1 MMIVDVLIVAISLAL
16 SMPCGGGVV
25 YIMHTKIVIF
35 FYLRKKRVTFAI
47 RKVKCKE
54 SENSM
59 RVNPGKILNWMFPNV
74 VWQIDDPEGI
84 YLTFDDGPT
93 PGVTEWI
100 LQTLDRYDAK
110 ATFFVLGKNVE
121 QYPDLYRMIIERGHK
136 VGNHT
141 YSHQKGLTMSTERYL
156 EDIDLAA
163 DMVHSELFRPPY
175 ARITRSQVLAVA
187 KRYRIVMWNVLS
199 RDYNRNIS
207 PKRCLLGTI
216 RGLKGGDIISLHDS
230 AKSFRN
236 TSYVLPALLRMAR
249 EKGLECKIL
258 EL

>member
-1 MMIVDVLIVAISLAL
+1 MRIGPRNILRRLF
-16 SMPCGGGVV
+16 PGVV
-25 YIMHTKIVIF
+25 WEI
-35 FYLRKKRVTFAI
+35 
-47 RKVKCKE
+47 
-54 SENSM
+54 N
-59 RVNPGKILNWMFPNV
+59 
-74 VWQIDDPEGI
+74 DPEGL

-100 LQTLDRYDAK
+100 LNTLDRYDAK

-121 QYPDLYRMIIERGHK
+121 LYPDLYQMILDRGHK

-141 YSHQKGLTMSTERYL
+141 YSHQKGWGMTLERYV
-156 EDIDLAA
+156 EDVDLAG
-163 DMVHSELFRPPY
+163 DMVHSELYRPPY
-175 ARITRSQVLAVA
+175 GQITQTQLRTILQ
-187 KRYRIVMWNVLS
+187 RYRVVMWNVLS
-199 RDYNRNIS
+199 RDYNKQIT
-207 PKRCLLGTI
+207 PKKCLRGTI

-236 TSYVLPALLRMAR
+236 TSYVLPALLRVAR